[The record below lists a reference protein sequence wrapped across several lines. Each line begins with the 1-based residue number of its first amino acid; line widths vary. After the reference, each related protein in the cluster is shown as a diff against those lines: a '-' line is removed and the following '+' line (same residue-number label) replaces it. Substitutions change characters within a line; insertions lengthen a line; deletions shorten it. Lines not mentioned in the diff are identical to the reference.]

1 MLDLAVAQR
10 ALTRRAW
17 MCRFKDTEAAAMYER
32 AGYAE
37 TKRDMFLLPLV
48 GYQRRFLMSKDM
60 PHASRR

>member
-1 MLDLAVAQR
+1 
-10 ALTRRAW
+10 
-17 MCRFKDTEAAAMYER
+17 MYER